1 MTIIHIVGNVDWRQK
16 IIVVRVEDK
25 PFLDRLMIENDR
37 NICGKK
43 VQMTV
48 IIKKMI

>member
-1 MTIIHIVGNVDWRQK
+1 MTIIHSVGNVDWRQK
-16 IIVVRVEDK
+16 LIVVRVEDK

-43 VQMTV
+43 C
-48 IIKKMI
+48 K

>member
-1 MTIIHIVGNVDWRQK
+1 MKKYIENVKYCQSVDWRQK
-16 IIVVRVEDK
+16 LIVVRVEDK

-43 VQMTV
+43 C
-48 IIKKMI
+48 K